1 MNELRS
7 ILEKARA
14 EELQGLAEILEVV
27 WDTDTLLS
35 QKIESLVSA
44 FEDYSRSV
52 FGTVFGADRSYHE
65 IVAQAADKLGVS
77 YSRHET
83 TAEIEARIAREVFE
97 TVWEKM
103 TEEQR
108 QQMEEELKKT
118 AQKFDKGGPLLG
130 SGSMFVALTAAKLS
144 GFGVY
149 LLASTSLGALTA
161 TLGLTLPFAVYT
173 TMSSAIAVILGPA
186 GWIGLALL
194 AIWKLTGPNYKR
206 LIPAI
211 LYVSMLRVQP
221 ENDGSGWPFSALF
234 IAALVIVILS
244 FLIW

>member
-7 ILEKARA
+7 ILEKATV
-14 EELQGLAEILEVV
+14 EELQGLADILEVV

-44 FEDYSRSV
+44 FEDNSRSV
-52 FGTVFGADRSYHE
+52 FGVVFGSERSYRE

-77 YSRHET
+77 YPRHET
-83 TAEIEARIAREVFE
+83 TAEIEAGIAREVFE

-118 AQKFDKGGPLLG
+118 AQKFDKGGALLG
-130 SGSMFVALTAAKLS
+130 SGSMFAALTAAKLS

-149 LLASTSLGALTA
+149 LLASTSLGALTT

-194 AIWKLTGPNYKR
+194 AIWKLTGPNYRR

-221 ENDGSGWPFSALF
+221 ENDESGWPFSALF
-234 IAALVIVILS
+234 IAALVIVILY